1 MAAERV
7 VGIDLGGT
15 SLKGAIVSCGPAR
28 DTGEVVGRP
37 TPVSDG
43 PDAVVEA
50 VCEFAADLASSQT
63 VAGVG
68 VAVPGIVDEEAG
80 TVSEA
85 PNLGWRDVAIG
96 SAVRERLDVPVTIR
110 HDVRAAALAEG
121 LIGAACGCEDYLL
134 LTLGT
139 GVGAAVVLGGR
150 PYTGQ
155 AGRGGELGHTT
166 VDPDGPIC
174 ACGRHGCLEAFAS
187 AGAVV
192 RRYGERSGERVAA
205 DEVVTRAR
213 GGDPAAHVV
222 WEDALDALALA
233 IANYVTLLTP
243 ERVVI
248 GGGLAGAGEDLFDP
262 VRRRLDSLVRFAEP
276 PAVVPAALGPDAGWR
291 GAAIAACEAIGVSG
305 AELSSSA
312 ARS

>member
-7 VGIDLGGT
+7 VAIDLGGT
-15 SLKGAIVSCGPAR
+15 SLKGTIVSCGPSQE
-28 DTGEVVGRP
+28 TGEVVARP
-37 TPVSDG
+37 TPVADG

-50 VCEFAADLASSQT
+50 VCEFAADLASSGT

-121 LIGAACGCEDYLL
+121 LIGAARGCQDYLL

-139 GVGAAVVLGGR
+139 GVGAAVVFGGR

-155 AGRGGELGHTT
+155 GGRGGELGHIT
-166 VDPDGPIC
+166 VDPDGPVC
-174 ACGRHGCLEAFAS
+174 ACGGHGCLEAFAS

-192 RRYGERSGERVAA
+192 RRYAERSGERVAA
-205 DEVVTRAR
+205 DEVLARAR
-213 GGDPAAHVV
+213 GGDPAAQVM

-248 GGGLAGAGEDLFDP
+248 GGGLAGAGDELFEP

-291 GAAIAACEAIGVSG
+291 GAAIAACEAVGVPG
-305 AELSSSA
+305 AELSSSV